1 MENDE
6 ITDLIALRDNQLR
19 QRVAKGRPSTEQRL
33 APYRSQLRQLV
44 ASSPSPTV
52 RELVELLAAA
62 GVKVHRVTLT
72 KYLRR
77 EFNWE
82 SPQKRGKKE
91 EATPPNK
98 KTTPKSEDSGN
109 NKPIEKPAPK
119 RSASVDTSAIEAALS
134 ANMSH
139 RSKTNE

>member
-1 MENDE
+1 MPQ
-6 ITDLIALRDNQLR
+6 DLLELRKQQTATIATTRTR
-19 QRVAKGRPSTEQRL
+19 GSASARL
-33 APYRSQLRQLV
+33 EPYRDQIGILLKQPLQPSVRQLH
-44 ASSPSPTV
+44 
-52 RELVELLAAA
+52 EILEKA
-62 GVKVHRVTLT
+62 GVKVSRPSLT
-72 KYLRR
+72 AYLKR

-98 KTTPKSEDSGN
+98 KTTPKSEDNGS
-109 NKPIEKPAPK
+109 NKPTEKPSPK